1 MTEVSTL
8 SGLSTRLVLL
18 PEGRST
24 SRIPKPPL
32 GDFRPGRGC
41 PQPGNRKDRHALR
54 RVANQIADYFS
65 RSRSR
70 ASWFRVYPPSEV
82 RERVDEVGSMTQ

>member
-1 MTEVSTL
+1 MTEVFTL

-24 SRIPKPPL
+24 SRIPKPSL

-41 PQPGNRKDRHALR
+41 PQPGNREDRHPAR
-54 RVANQIADYFS
+54 RLANQIADYFS
-65 RSRSR
+65 RSLEPCSGSPVDPAGQVGKRL
-70 ASWFRVYPPSEV
+70 
-82 RERVDEVGSMTQ
+82 DEVLSMPQ